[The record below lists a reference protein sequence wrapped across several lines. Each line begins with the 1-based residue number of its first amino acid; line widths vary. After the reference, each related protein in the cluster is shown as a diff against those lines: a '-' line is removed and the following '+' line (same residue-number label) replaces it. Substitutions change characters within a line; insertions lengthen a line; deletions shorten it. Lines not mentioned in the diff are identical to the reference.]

1 MQTRYLGSLL
11 AVIETGSIAAAARQ
25 QNLTPAAVS
34 QRIAALEQDL
44 GCELLIRSAK
54 SAWPSPICLGLLD
67 DIHSLLQAE
76 ARMRA
81 RSSAGSVAG
90 RLRVGAIST
99 SLVEIIPPILTRL
112 RETAPEL
119 ELTVRPGSSADLF
132 ERVRNRNLDLAL
144 IVRPAFSVAKDVE
157 MRTIRR
163 EPLMLV
169 TPPDCSATSLEE
181 AFARWPL
188 IRYDA
193 ASWGGRLVSDYL
205 AQTQLAPSIYCDLD
219 GPEAIQLLVARGQ
232 GVAIL
237 PKWSKDFHGT
247 VVPGGEAFAREVVCI
262 FQADARMHPII
273 AHVLK
278 IVEEITPNL

>member
-34 QRIAALEQDL
+34 QRIAALEPDL

-54 SAWPSPICLGLLD
+54 SAWPWPICLGLLD
-67 DIHSLLQAE
+67 DIYSLPQAE

-81 RSSAGSVAG
+81 RSSAGSLAG

-99 SLVEIIPPILTRL
+99 RLVEIIPPILTRL

-119 ELTVRPGSSADLF
+119 ELTVRPGSSADLY
-132 ERVRNRNLDLAL
+132 ERVRNRNLDMAL
-144 IVRPAFSVAKDVE
+144 IVRPPFSVAKDVE
-157 MRTIRR
+157 MRAIRR
-163 EPLMLV
+163 EPLMRL

-181 AFARWPL
+181 AFGRWAL

-193 ASWGGRLVSDYL
+193 TSWGRGWCRTTSRGRSSPL
-205 AQTQLAPSIYCDLD
+205 ASTATSTGPKPSSCWSH
-219 GPEAIQLLVARGQ
+219 AARGSRSCQ
-232 GVAIL
+232 SGATTSMAPRCPAARLSRTKSSVF
-237 PKWSKDFHGT
+237 SKLMPACT
-247 VVPGGEAFAREVVCI
+247 
-262 FQADARMHPII
+262 QSLRMC
-273 AHVLK
+273 
-278 IVEEITPNL
+278 